1 MHAFAGVHTV
11 DVIVIATVKFAP
23 LPRGVITNL
32 PVEVADGVS
41 QVAVPVAVILSV
53 CPPKA
58 TE

>member
-1 MHAFAGVHTV
+1 
-11 DVIVIATVKFAP
+11 VIVIATVKFAP